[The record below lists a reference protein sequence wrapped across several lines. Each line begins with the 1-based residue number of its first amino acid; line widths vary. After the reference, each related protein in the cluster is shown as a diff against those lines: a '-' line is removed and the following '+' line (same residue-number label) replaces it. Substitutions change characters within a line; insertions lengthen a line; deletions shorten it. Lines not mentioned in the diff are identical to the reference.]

1 MGAAAPAAGQGTM
14 QDYQRAERFL
24 GSNARTLVAGDAVR
38 PVWLESDRFW
48 YRTSTRTGTEYV
60 LVDPATRLRRPAFD
74 HARLAAALSVAAD
87 TSYVGEK
94 LPFTAF
100 EYANGG
106 RSLRIA
112 LDTTRGYLCDLG
124 GYTCTLEKPVRK
136 PATEVRSP
144 DGRWIA
150 FERAE
155 NLWVRSVATGE
166 EIQLSRDGEKDWGY
180 AVNPEAC
187 CDAVT
192 RVRQRTEKRPI
203 LSWSPDSRRIATYR
217 LDEREVKPLY
227 LLETAKGRPILHSYR
242 YALPGDSVI
251 PRYEVHIFDVE
262 ARRGVRSERG
272 VQDGVNTRCCWFTSD
287 TLWNEAQWGQGSEDF
302 YYTHG
307 QRDYR
312 KLALVHVNAGT
323 GTARGILEETSPTF
337 VETTLLTGGFGNW
350 RVINGNREVVWF
362 SERDGWGHLYLYD
375 AVTGQLKNRITEGPW
390 LVLELLRI
398 DEAAR
403 TVYFTAV
410 GREPGRDPYYRHL
423 YRAALEG
430 GGLTLLTPED
440 ADHQVTF
447 SPTGRFIVDTY
458 STRQQPPVTVLRRP
472 DGTVAMTV
480 QEADVSQYLEMGG
493 RWPESFRVKARDG
506 VTDLYGLL
514 FRPARFDSTRS
525 YPVIDYIYPG
535 PQSGSIGARAFSV
548 TPGGNAQ
555 ALAELGF
562 IVVQV
567 DAMGT
572 PFRNKAYHDSYYGN
586 MGDNGIPD
594 HIAALKQ
601 LAARHPY
608 MDLGRVGIFGHS
620 GGGFSS
626 TDAILRYP
634 DFFHV
639 AVSSAGNH
647 DNRSY
652 DYTWGEK
659 YQGLLVKS
667 AGGGDNFDGQANH
680 LLAKNL
686 KGKLF
691 LLYGTL
697 DDNVHPNATL
707 LLIDELIKAN
717 KNFDLLVMPNRNHG
731 FAGEPYVIRRT
742 WDFFV
747 KHLLGVDPPQ
757 GFEIRRF

>member
-1 MGAAAPAAGQGTM
+1 
-14 QDYQRAERFL
+14 
-24 GSNARTLVAGDAVR
+24 
-38 PVWLESDRFW
+38 
-48 YRTSTRTGTEYV
+48 
-60 LVDPATRLRRPAFD
+60 
-74 HARLAAALSVAAD
+74 
-87 TSYVGEK
+87 
-94 LPFTAF
+94 
-100 EYANGG
+100 
-106 RSLRIA
+106 
-112 LDTTRGYLCDLG
+112 
-124 GYTCTLEKPVRK
+124 
-136 PATEVRSP
+136 
-144 DGRWIA
+144 
-150 FERAE
+150 
-155 NLWVRSVATGE
+155 
-166 EIQLSRDGEKDWGY
+166 
-180 AVNPEAC
+180 
-187 CDAVT
+187 
-192 RVRQRTEKRPI
+192 
-203 LSWSPDSRRIATYR
+203 
-217 LDEREVKPLY
+217 
-227 LLETAKGRPILHSYR
+227 
-242 YALPGDSVI
+242 
-251 PRYEVHIFDVE
+251 
-262 ARRGVRSERG
+262 
-272 VQDGVNTRCCWFTSD
+272 
-287 TLWNEAQWGQGSEDF
+287 
-302 YYTHG
+302 
-307 QRDYR
+307 
-312 KLALVHVNAGT
+312 
-323 GTARGILEETSPTF
+323 
-337 VETTLLTGGFGNW
+337 VETTLLTRGFGNW

-375 AVTGQLKNRITEGPW
+375 AATGQLKNRITEGPW

-423 YRAALEG
+423 YRAALDG

-447 SPTGRFIVDTY
+447 SPAGRFIVDTY

-659 YQGLLVKS
+659 YQGLMVRS

-707 LLIDELIKAN
+707 LLVDELIKAN
-717 KNFDLLVMPNRNHG
+717 RNFDLLVMPNRNHG